1 MIQTLASVCWSL
13 SLSPCLSAVGF
24 ELSSVGRLQ
33 QQQLCGDPVRACDVF
48 SLQSADGSSAAH
60 ANTAQPGQLQ
70 RQHTHHLPHRHTHQS
85 RASHQGK
92 MHLMWH
98 VHTAAFNSLFLVP
111 PHSANALQWFYHKL
125 TRQHHCLQHM
135 MNVDTILYY
144 CHMTR
149 TSRTYFHN
157 FYRKEEQC

>member
-1 MIQTLASVCWSL
+1 MLLLTTDNDSDCWGL
-13 SLSPCLSAVGF
+13 SPSPCLSAVGF

-70 RQHTHHLPHRHTHQS
+70 HQHTHHLPHRHTHQS

-92 MHLMWH
+92 MHLTWH
-98 VHTAAFNSLFLVP
+98 IHTAAFNSLFLVP
-111 PHSANALQWFYHKL
+111 PHSANALQWFYH
-125 TRQHHCLQHM
+125 TPTTFTAYDECRH
-135 MNVDTILYY
+135 NILLLP
-144 CHMTR
+144 HDQ
-149 TSRTYFHN
+149 N
-157 FYRKEEQC
+157 Q